1 MSTNRIAK
9 AKWSVYL
16 LDSNQLTWK
25 MMNSYRQRTDA
36 EQYARILRNS
46 TNRQTSI
53 VFEAANENNSSD
65 IQTDTESQKLQLRTS
80 GANGYGRGRRGSKGS
95 SKQSDE
101 CN

>member
-16 LDSNQLTWK
+16 LDVDGLTWK
-25 MMNSYRQRTDA
+25 IMNSYRQRTDA

-53 VFEAANENNSSD
+53 VFEVANENNSSD
-65 IQTDTESQKLQLRTS
+65 IQKDTESPKLQLRPAGINS
-80 GANGYGRGRRGSKGS
+80 YGRGRRRSRGGGAPT
-95 SKQSDE
+95 DE
-101 CN
+101 RS